1 MSAHPPLGSRFYVV
15 DRADDP
21 AVHLC
26 REGAYT
32 ALLSCGRDHPDADM
46 LRRLAACVNACRG
59 VPTEVLEANAAGGL
73 PWNVGDQIDQRVQRD
88 ELAEALRFAIR
99 FFDQL
104 TPSDAERMRKVLEKV
119 APTISPTT

>member
-1 MSAHPPLGSRFYVV
+1 MSAHPPLGSRFYVI
-15 DRADDP
+15 DRAADP

-32 ALLSCGRDHPDADM
+32 TLLSCGRDNPDADM
-46 LRRLAACVNACRG
+46 LRRLAACWNSCHG
-59 VPTEVLEANAAGGL
+59 VPIEVLEANGAGGL
-73 PWNVGDQIDQRVQRD
+73 PWNFGDQIEQRVQRD
-88 ELAEALRFAIR
+88 QLAETLRFAIR

-119 APTISPTT
+119 APTASITT